1 MQLQG
6 CAYRGGRA
14 ESAALTRTQGLQKEL
29 GLNDPALSTCQAP
42 VASDNVPD
50 STVLLDPVMPH
61 LVFSA
66 DELDRRYPSIDIPEH
81 VTLRETEDQADRM
94 LEIGEPIIE
103 DIVRRA
109 GDYGLLRREK

>member
-1 MQLQG
+1 
-6 CAYRGGRA
+6 
-14 ESAALTRTQGLQKEL
+14 
-29 GLNDPALSTCQAP
+29 
-42 VASDNVPD
+42 
-50 STVLLDPVMPH
+50 MPH